1 MKYVVYAGTRTA
13 GFCFICGFR
22 SDVGCCVVAV
32 VESTRG
38 VGGICSDVA
47 FLVGGQ
53 ELHVMMYTRI
63 DGRRCHLPNQS
74 MNKIVTFIWNMISCI
89 R

>member
-38 VGGICSDVA
+38 VGGICGDVA
-47 FLVGGQ
+47 FLAG
-53 ELHVMMYTRI
+53 RI
-63 DGRRCHLPNQS
+63 RIACDNGCDNRWALAVLSSVRS
-74 MNKIVTFIWNMISCI
+74 KYE
-89 R
+89 